1 MKIIIFKLLCDILKK
16 FIDQIQIQK
25 LKYFYLIL
33 NDK

>member
-1 MKIIIFKLLCDILKK
+1 MKIIIFKLLSDILKK